1 MRRGELSARA
11 APIGAVAISM
21 VSVQAGASVAKGLFP
36 EVGPLGVTALRVGLA
51 ALIMLALWRP
61 WRAPLPSRRW
71 PILAYGAVLGCMNL
85 IFYQALARIP
95 LGIAVALE
103 FTGPLTLAMLASRR
117 PLDFLW
123 ICLAVAGLLLLLPVG
138 PLASHLD
145 PLGVALA
152 LAAGVCWALY
162 IVFGQKAGAGG
173 QSQAAA
179 LGMVVAALVVLP
191 FGAVQAAHGF
201 AIPGVAPKAVLV
213 ALLTSV
219 IPYSLEM
226 LAMARLPARVFGVL
240 MSAEPAVGAVSGFL
254 ILGELLST
262 LQCLA
267 VALIIVASVGVVA
280 THRPTEAVPE
290 V

>member
-1 MRRGELSARA
+1 
-11 APIGAVAISM
+11 V
-21 VSVQAGASVAKGLFP
+21 
-36 EVGPLGVTALRVGLA
+36 
-51 ALIMLALWRP
+51 
-61 WRAPLPSRRW
+61 
-71 PILAYGAVLGCMNL
+71 
-85 IFYQALARIP
+85 
-95 LGIAVALE
+95 E
-103 FTGPLTLAMLASRR
+103 FTGPLTLALLASRR

-123 ICLAVAGLLLLLPVG
+123 ISLAVAGLVLLLPIG

-145 PLGVALA
+145 PLGVMLA

-173 QSQAAA
+173 QGQAAA
-179 LGMVVAALVVLP
+179 LGMVVAALVVVPL
-191 FGAVQAAHGF
+191 GVAQAAHGV
-201 AIPGVAPKAVLV
+201 AIAGVAPKAVLV

-254 ILGELLST
+254 ILGERLSAF
-262 LQCLA
+262 QCLA
-267 VALIIVASVGVVA
+267 VTLIIVASIGVVA